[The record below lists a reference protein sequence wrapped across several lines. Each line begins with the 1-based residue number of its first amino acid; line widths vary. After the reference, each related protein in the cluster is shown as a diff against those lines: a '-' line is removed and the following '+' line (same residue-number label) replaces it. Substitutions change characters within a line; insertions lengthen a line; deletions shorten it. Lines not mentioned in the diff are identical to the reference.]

1 MSTESAGVDLAFD
14 AAHVW
19 HPYTGLD
26 QRRPIFP
33 VRSAEGVHITLEDG
47 RELIDGMASWWA
59 AIHGYRH
66 PRIIAAMQR
75 QLGEMPHVMFG
86 GLTHE
91 PAVTLAQRLV
101 RLLPDPLD
109 AVFFSDSGSVAVEV
123 AMKMAVQYWAVRQR
137 PEKCRFAAFEGAYHG
152 DTFGA
157 MSVCD
162 PMRGMHSLFA
172 GTLTE
177 QLFLPRPAARLGT
190 PAPAQ
195 ALDELEAEIA
205 THADQLAAV
214 IVEPLVQG
222 AGGMWFYSENYLK
235 TLRDACDAHGVLL
248 IFDEIATGFG
258 RTGEMFAL
266 ERAGVT
272 PDLICLGKGLTGGN
286 LTLAA
291 TVASRGIAE
300 TLSTEGPGV
309 FMHGPTY
316 MANPLACAAANASL
330 ELLED
335 GSWRASVT
343 ALERALAAGLAP
355 ARGLAGVA
363 DVRVCGAIGVIELD
377 RPVDMARAP
386 QLFVDR
392 GVWVRP
398 FTNLIYV
405 MPPYILGPDETGRL
419 TAAMCEVAEVLTDGP

>member
-1 MSTESAGVDLAFD
+1 MSTESAGIDLTFD

-26 QRRPIFP
+26 HRRPIFP

-47 RELIDGMASWWA
+47 RKLIDGMASWWA

-66 PRIIAAMQR
+66 PRIVAAMQR
-75 QLGEMPHVMFG
+75 QLEQMPHVMFG

-101 RLLPDPLD
+101 SLLPDPLD

-123 AMKMAVQYWAVRQR
+123 AMKMAVQHWAVRDR
-137 PEKCRFAAFEGAYHG
+137 PAKCRFAAFEGAYHG

-162 PMRGMHSLFA
+162 PVRGMHSLFA
-172 GTLTE
+172 GALTE
-177 QLFLPRPAARLGT
+177 QLFLPRPATRLGT
-190 PAPAQ
+190 PAPPE
-195 ALDELEAEIA
+195 ALAALTAEIA
-205 THADQLAAV
+205 THADELAAV

-222 AGGMWFYSENYLK
+222 AGGMWFYSEDYLK
-235 TLRDACDAHGVLL
+235 TLRAACDAHGVLL

-258 RTGEMFAL
+258 RTGETFAL
-266 ERAGVT
+266 DKAGVT
-272 PDLICLGKGLTGGN
+272 PDLVCLGKGLTGGN

-291 TVASRGIAE
+291 TVASRDIAE

-335 GSWRASVT
+335 GSWRASIA
-343 ALERALAAGLAP
+343 ALERALEAGLAP
-355 ARGLAGVA
+355 ARELAGVT

-405 MPPYILGPDETGRL
+405 MPPYILGPDDTGHL
-419 TAAMCEVAEVLTDGP
+419 TAAMCEVAEVLTDRP